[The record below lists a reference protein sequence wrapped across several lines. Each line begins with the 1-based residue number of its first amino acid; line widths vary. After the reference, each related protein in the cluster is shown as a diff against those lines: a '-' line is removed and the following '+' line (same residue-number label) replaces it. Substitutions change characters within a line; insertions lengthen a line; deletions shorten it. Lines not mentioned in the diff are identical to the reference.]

1 MSPRNRRSASTRA
14 LPRHTTLRL
23 ALHVATY
30 AALTAVG
37 LAVDRWPVWVI
48 VWCAQVVLL
57 VGCASVAHYAS
68 HGTLYESR
76 LLNRLVG
83 MGFYAPLLI
92 NYSCDQ
98 AYHRQH
104 HAYTRVEG
112 DAEPHFEAFS
122 FPMYLGGLALG
133 GASFIGENWY
143 NSIRTVIGRPPK
155 FVRSGA
161 RRKRIIIDAV
171 FVFTVAAVLIGC
183 TIQWPGVLFR
193 VWLAPLLFAMFGGS
207 YLIVLPEH
215 FRCPR
220 STDPLVNTRTVRSN
234 RLLRF
239 FLFNGPLH
247 TAHHAEPTVPFDQLP
262 AFSATVEPHIQ
273 HVSPSYT
280 RFHIDVIRAL
290 ARHNRGPI
298 GARPRSAAV

>member
-1 MSPRNRRSASTRA
+1 MV
-14 LPRHTTLRL
+14 
-23 ALHVATY
+23 HVATY
-30 AALTAVG
+30 AGLTAVG
-37 LAVDRWPVWVI
+37 FAIDRWPVWI
-48 VWCAQVVLL
+48 AIWCAQVVLL

-76 LLNRLVG
+76 SLNRLVG
-83 MGFYAPLLI
+83 MCFYAPLLV

-104 HAYTRVEG
+104 HAYTRVDG

-122 FPMYLGGLALG
+122 FPMYLGGLVFG
-133 GASFIGENWY
+133 GISFVGENWF
-143 NSIRTVIGRPPK
+143 NSLRTVIGRPPK

-161 RRKRIIIDAV
+161 RRKRIAIDAV
-171 FVFTVAAVLIGC
+171 FLTAVLATLVVSLIL
-183 TIQWPGVLFR
+183 WPSVTLR
-193 VWLAPLLFAMFGGS
+193 IWLAPLAFTLLGGS

-234 RLLRF
+234 RLVRF
-239 FLFNGPLH
+239 FLFNGPFH
-247 TAHHAEPTVPFDQLP
+247 TAHHTEPTVPFDRLAQ
-262 AFSATVEPHIQ
+262 FSATLEPRVQ

-280 RFHIDVIRAL
+280 RFHLDVIRAL
-290 ARHNRGPI
+290 ARGNRGPI
-298 GARPRSAAV
+298 GGRSGSAVAV